1 MKFSQTLQHNSP
13 VRWCQSNVKHEK
25 KLFFLLLYFVFC
37 SVKSWERRRHSF
49 ILQAVFSSIVLCCGL
64 PYTRFD
70 FSRVPR
76 SKTRECEG
84 KVETVSAVLAALLVF
99 FFHRFVCLSLH
110 VSARFFFLSF
120 FFRFRMELESVFSFS
135 SMSSALWGRKGDR
148 LKLFSSTSFTFRVQ
162 FRFSRIIAYEHSN
175 DETFIEL

>member
-1 MKFSQTLQHNSP
+1 MSKQCET
-13 VRWCQSNVKHEK
+13 WKET
-25 KLFFLLLYFVFC
+25 FFLLLYFVFC

-120 FFRFRMELESVFSFS
+120 FFGFGWNLNLFFRFPPCLQLYEEGREIGWNSFLQLLLRFVFSF
-135 SMSSALWGRKGDR
+135 G
-148 LKLFSSTSFTFRVQ
+148 FRV
-162 FRFSRIIAYEHSN
+162 
-175 DETFIEL
+175 